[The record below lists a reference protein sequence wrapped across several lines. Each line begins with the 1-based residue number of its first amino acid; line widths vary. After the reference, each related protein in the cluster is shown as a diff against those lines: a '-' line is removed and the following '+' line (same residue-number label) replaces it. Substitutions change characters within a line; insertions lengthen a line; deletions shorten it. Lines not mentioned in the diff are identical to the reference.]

1 MKYFLTLLLT
11 LLISCTNSASKKE
24 INTAITSDIE
34 SINPYKLVS
43 SNSTEIMYNIYEGL
57 VMPSENG
64 DVVPALAKSYSVS
77 EDGLVYEF
85 VIRDNVY
92 FHNGDKLTVEDV
104 IFSLEKMKELKIQSA
119 FLNIKEIIIK
129 NLFMYCFLKLL

>member
-77 EDGLVYEF
+77 EDGLVY
-85 VIRDNVY
+85 
-92 FHNGDKLTVEDV
+92 
-104 IFSLEKMKELKIQSA
+104 
-119 FLNIKEIIIK
+119 
-129 NLFMYCFLKLL
+129 